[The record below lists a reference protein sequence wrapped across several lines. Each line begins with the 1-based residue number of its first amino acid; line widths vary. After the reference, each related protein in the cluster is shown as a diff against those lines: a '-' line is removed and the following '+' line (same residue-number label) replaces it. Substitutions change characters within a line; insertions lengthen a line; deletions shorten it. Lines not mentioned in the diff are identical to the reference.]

1 MKRKIN
7 IQFILLTVLAIAATV
22 LILTG
27 VFYEAFQKEVMG
39 NLQTSAR
46 VLEGTSVFDDVDH
59 ISYDSNNRNL
69 RITLISRDGT
79 VVYDN
84 EANVIDMDN
93 HGNRP
98 EVEAAFAKGEGK
110 AIRQS
115 ATLNKNSF
123 YYAVLLK
130 NGCVLRV
137 AKEAGSIW
145 SLYRNIIPLVLV
157 ITITLMAVAML
168 LTHFLTKSIVAPVE
182 QLARNMDQLGKQKT
196 YRELQPFID
205 IIVKQHEDLKKN
217 ASMRQ
222 EFTANV
228 SHELKTPL
236 TSISGY
242 SELIGNGMA
251 NEQDTQRFAG
261 EIHRNANRLLTLIND
276 TLRLSEMDVAQE
288 APEMADIN
296 LYQIAQNVIGTLQIS
311 AQRHEIQLMLHG
323 QDSMVH
329 ANRMMMEELIYNLT
343 DNAIRYNNKNGS
355 VDVTVSPQD
364 GHTVLE
370 VRDTGIGI
378 PKEHQERVFERFY
391 RVDKSRSKRTG
402 GTGLGLAIVKHIA
415 NQHQAEIQLESEAGK
430 GTRIRVIFPSAEEK
444 E

>member
-1 MKRKIN
+1 MWGIRWNDRKEPHKRMKRKIN

-46 VLEGTSVFDDVDH
+46 VLEGTSVFDDVNH

-98 EVEAAFAKGEGK
+98 EVEAAFQKGEGK

-115 ATLNKNSF
+115 ATLNKNTF

-157 ITITLMAVAML
+157 ITVTLMAVAML
-168 LTHFLTKSIVAPVE
+168 LTHFLKV
-182 QLARNMDQLGKQKT
+182 
-196 YRELQPFID
+196 
-205 IIVKQHEDLKKN
+205 
-217 ASMRQ
+217 
-222 EFTANV
+222 
-228 SHELKTPL
+228 
-236 TSISGY
+236 
-242 SELIGNGMA
+242 
-251 NEQDTQRFAG
+251 
-261 EIHRNANRLLTLIND
+261 
-276 TLRLSEMDVAQE
+276 
-288 APEMADIN
+288 
-296 LYQIAQNVIGTLQIS
+296 
-311 AQRHEIQLMLHG
+311 
-323 QDSMVH
+323 
-329 ANRMMMEELIYNLT
+329 
-343 DNAIRYNNKNGS
+343 
-355 VDVTVSPQD
+355 
-364 GHTVLE
+364 
-370 VRDTGIGI
+370 
-378 PKEHQERVFERFY
+378 
-391 RVDKSRSKRTG
+391 
-402 GTGLGLAIVKHIA
+402 
-415 NQHQAEIQLESEAGK
+415 
-430 GTRIRVIFPSAEEK
+430 
-444 E
+444 